1 MSKKY
6 VLEIDLFAFAND
18 EVDLSIKVNKIER
31 ALNALDFVDNAEV
44 KPLVYLREKGLK
56 AIFPK
61 PIRIEKIRK

>member
-6 VLEIDLFAFAND
+6 VLEIDLFAFADD
-18 EVDLSIKVNKIER
+18 EVDLSTKVNKIER
-31 ALNALDFVDNAEV
+31 ALNALDFVNNAEV
-44 KPLVYLREKGLK
+44 KPFAYLREKGLK